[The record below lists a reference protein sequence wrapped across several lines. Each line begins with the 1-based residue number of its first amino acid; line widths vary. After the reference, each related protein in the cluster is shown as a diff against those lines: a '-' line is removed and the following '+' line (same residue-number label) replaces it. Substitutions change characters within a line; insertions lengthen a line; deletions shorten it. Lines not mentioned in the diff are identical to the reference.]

1 MTSILL
7 SGFATIGGSG
17 LIASKLG
24 LELDNRD
31 YDVHFMANNEPFHLK
46 EKNVD
51 NRVKFHKVDDLDYA
65 LFKDIGSPYTITA
78 AEKMIKIVERY
89 DIDVVHTHYSLPHAV
104 VAYLTKLKTGVK
116 VVSTTHGSDTH
127 TLGKS
132 KKFNSIIGMALEN
145 SDCVTSVSKFLAEST
160 KNIFDLSM
168 DVKTI
173 HNFIDPSEFK
183 PLREERRKSIIQAS
197 NFRPIKQLPFMLEM
211 FAGVSKDFPDWNL
224 DLIGYGPDYPICMRK
239 AKALKIRD
247 KVKFLGVRNDIPI
260 QIAKASILGST
271 SKIES
276 FGLTI
281 AEAMS
286 CETPV
291 IAPNVGGIPEI
302 CVNNENGNLYESGNL
317 VDGTNKLRDLIEDE
331 EKRRRYGE
339 NSRKRILDKFTPEI
353 IVKKYEDVYENIL

>member
-31 YDVHFMANNEPFHLK
+31 YDVHFMANDEPFHLK
-46 EKNVD
+46 QKNVE

-132 KKFNSIIGMALEN
+132 KKFNSIIINYDEKSEN
-145 SDCVTSVSKFLAEST
+145 LFKWYQQLIAESIGKKKQEFG
-160 KNIFDLSM
+160 KNI
-168 DVKTI
+168 
-173 HNFIDPSEFK
+173 
-183 PLREERRKSIIQAS
+183 
-197 NFRPIKQLPFMLEM
+197 
-211 FAGVSKDFPDWNL
+211 
-224 DLIGYGPDYPICMRK
+224 
-239 AKALKIRD
+239 
-247 KVKFLGVRNDIPI
+247 
-260 QIAKASILGST
+260 
-271 SKIES
+271 
-276 FGLTI
+276 
-281 AEAMS
+281 
-286 CETPV
+286 
-291 IAPNVGGIPEI
+291 
-302 CVNNENGNLYESGNL
+302 
-317 VDGTNKLRDLIEDE
+317 
-331 EKRRRYGE
+331 
-339 NSRKRILDKFTPEI
+339 
-353 IVKKYEDVYENIL
+353 